1 MFLTGFLCVSIL
13 VYMICLEE
21 KALTPLICA
30 GISLAAGV
38 LAGLLTMLVQYVG
51 LFLTGFKLGFLLS
64 VIVLI
69 VLEQFYHSQT
79 LWIPI
84 GVIVGFGTVFAFLTL
99 KFQKSLTIV
108 GTSLCGGILMI
119 SCIDYF
125 IEQFLLMSYVWDIL
139 YAKRSSGLC
148 WYSWII
154 LGCWPFCFF
163 VGALA
168 QWKITGQGYSHTEGL
183 FILISQTKVKVTN
196 L

>member
-1 MFLTGFLCVSIL
+1 MFLTGFLCVSVL
-13 VYMICLEE
+13 VYMICLE
-21 KALTPLICA
+21 KKTFSPLISA

-64 VIVLI
+64 VVILI
-69 VLEQFYHSQT
+69 ILEQFYHSQT

-99 KFQKSLTIV
+99 KFQKGLTIV
-108 GTSLCGGILMI
+108 GTSLCGGVLMI

-125 IEQFLLMSYVWDIL
+125 IEQFLIMSYIEDRL
-139 YAKRSSGLC
+139 YARRSPGLC

-154 LGCWPFCFF
+154 LGCWPFCFL
-163 VGALA
+163 VGVLT
-168 QWKITGQGYSHTEGL
+168 QWKITGQGYSHTDGKFYIYCL
-183 FILISQTKVKVTN
+183 VKVEHS
-196 L
+196 